1 MGLIDTRFTQFV
13 IFVNCLV
20 PFLLLVWDGYHNKL
34 GANPLDLIT
43 HATGKLALVFLL
55 ISLAVTPVRKFT
67 GWNQIIKYR
76 RMLGLYAFFYA
87 ALHLLTYVW
96 FDNFFDLKTIVQ
108 ETIKRPF
115 IAVGMLGF
123 LLMVPLAVTSTNGM
137 IKRLGGRRW
146 SRLHQSIY
154 LVVILGVV
162 HYWMLVKADIRQP
175 LLFAGVLALLLGY
188 RIATKSLPRLLQK
201 TPSISPVPRR

>member
-34 GANPLDLIT
+34 GANPLDFIT